1 MTMEI
6 KRTLK
11 IKDEDEARD
20 FGLELG
26 RCAKAGPGDRTLRR
40 PGDRK
45 DDSSPSIS
53 PAGLEVTE
61 TVNSPTFTIVKEY
74 HSGRLPLYHF
84 DVYRVQ
90 DPDELFNI
98 GADEYF
104 DGNGLCVVE
113 WADMI
118 KEELPPDSLYV
129 YIEYGDKE
137 GERVYKCTF

>member
-1 MTMEI
+1 MR
-6 KRTLK
+6 K
-11 IKDEDEARD
+11 
-20 FGLELG
+20 G
-26 RCAKAGPGDRTLRR
+26 RPGDRTLRASL
-40 PGDRK
+40 GTGK
-45 DDSSPSIS
+45 TTLAKYI
-53 PAGLEVTE
+53 ACGLEVTE